1 MMSATSKCQTA
12 IVLSFLL
19 KFFSK
24 PLSLLLS
31 LLLLLLLLLLFGYI
45 GYILVSIVSESN
57 HAISRENRFPHT

>member
-24 PLSLLLS
+24 PLSLLLLS
-31 LLLLLLLLLLFGYI
+31 LLLLLLLSLLLLLLLVLLYWLYWLHI
-45 GYILVSIVSESN
+45 GIN
-57 HAISRENRFPHT
+57 CQ

>member
-24 PLSLLLS
+24 PLSLLLLSLLLS
-31 LLLLLLLLLLFGYI
+31 LLLLLLLLLLYWLYWLHI
-45 GYILVSIVSESN
+45 GIN
-57 HAISRENRFPHT
+57 CQ

>member
-12 IVLSFLL
+12 VVLSFLL

-31 LLLLLLLLLLFGYI
+31 LLLLLLLLLLYWLYWLHI
-45 GYILVSIVSESN
+45 GIN
-57 HAISRENRFPHT
+57 CQ

>member
-31 LLLLLLLLLLFGYI
+31 LLLLLVLLLLYWLYWLHI
-45 GYILVSIVSESN
+45 GIN
-57 HAISRENRFPHT
+57 CQ

>member
-31 LLLLLLLLLLFGYI
+31 LLLLLLLLLLYWLYWLHI
-45 GYILVSIVSESN
+45 GIN
-57 HAISRENRFPHT
+57 CQ

>member
-24 PLSLLLS
+24 PLSLLLLSLLLLLLSLLLLS
-31 LLLLLLLLLLFGYI
+31 LLLLLLLLLYWLYWLHI
-45 GYILVSIVSESN
+45 GIN
-57 HAISRENRFPHT
+57 CQ

>member
-24 PLSLLLS
+24 PLSLLLLSLLLS
-31 LLLLLLLLLLFGYI
+31 LLLLLLLLLYWLYWLHI
-45 GYILVSIVSESN
+45 GIN
-57 HAISRENRFPHT
+57 CQ

>member
-24 PLSLLLS
+24 PLSLLLLSLLLS
-31 LLLLLLLLLLFGYI
+31 LLLLLLLLLLLYWLYWLHI
-45 GYILVSIVSESN
+45 GIN
-57 HAISRENRFPHT
+57 CQ

>member
-12 IVLSFLL
+12 VVLSFLL

-31 LLLLLLLLLLFGYI
+31 LLLLLLLLLFGYI

>member
-31 LLLLLLLLLLFGYI
+31 LSLLLLLLLLLYWLYWLHI
-45 GYILVSIVSESN
+45 GIN
-57 HAISRENRFPHT
+57 CQ

>member
-1 MMSATSKCQTA
+1 MMSATLKCQTA

-31 LLLLLLLLLLFGYI
+31 LLLLLLLLLYWLYWLHI
-45 GYILVSIVSESN
+45 GIN
-57 HAISRENRFPHT
+57 CQ

>member
-1 MMSATSKCQTA
+1 MMSAASKCQTA

-31 LLLLLLLLLLFGYI
+31 LLLLLLLLLYWLYWLHI
-45 GYILVSIVSESN
+45 GIN
-57 HAISRENRFPHT
+57 CQ

>member
-24 PLSLLLS
+24 PLSLLLLSLLLS
-31 LLLLLLLLLLFGYI
+31 LLLLLLLLYWLYWLHI
-45 GYILVSIVSESN
+45 GIN
-57 HAISRENRFPHT
+57 CQ

>member
-24 PLSLLLS
+24 PLSLLLLSLLLLLLS
-31 LLLLLLLLLLFGYI
+31 LLLLLLLLYWLYWLHI
-45 GYILVSIVSESN
+45 GIN
-57 HAISRENRFPHT
+57 CQ